1 MRIEEKRKPA
11 LSPSEVSC
19 SRQLYHLSD
28 DTGSEISDCACLR
41 LAVPGC
47 AWLCLAVPGVVPRAV
62 PGCALCWALAA
73 TATRSHEA
81 PALREQ
87 EELT

>member
-1 MRIEEKRKPA
+1 MRIEEERKPA

-41 LAVPGC
+41 LAVPVDIRLRLTAPGR
-47 AWLCLAVPGVVPRAV
+47 AWLRKARTV
-62 PGCALCWALAA
+62 
-73 TATRSHEA
+73 
-81 PALREQ
+81 
-87 EELT
+87 